1 MTRLDLAGLE
11 EGRRFTHRLVRS
23 NTLDLTEI
31 VYTLGPPDRQVLK
44 NRAARAP
51 VLVIVRNAAVRA
63 NAVRLERVYERE
75 GARLWR
81 AVYLYA
87 ADREVASDAVAE
99 AFAQALRRG
108 SDLHSPER
116 WAWRAAFKIAAG
128 ELKRRRNEGGSL
140 TDARYEVAD
149 ETAELLVA
157 LPRLSPKQR
166 ASIILH
172 YHAGYS
178 LKEVA
183 DIIGST
189 PAAVGV
195 HLHRGR
201 KRLRELLG
209 DEDA

>member
-1 MTRLDLAGLE
+1 MGSSQREAVGL
-11 EGRRFTHRLVRS
+11 GIRCGAQARPCSGAKLRPSRS
-23 NTLDLTEI
+23 STD
-31 VYTLGPPDRQVLK
+31 PLK
-44 NRAARAP
+44 NRTNPRP
-51 VLVIVRNAAVRA
+51 VLLVVQSLPVKAD
-63 NAVRLERVYERE
+63 AVRLERVYEEE

-81 AVYLYA
+81 AVYFYA

-108 SDLHSPER
+108 NDLHSPER
-116 WAWRAAFKIAAG
+116 WVWRTAFRIAAG
-128 ELKRRRNEGGSL
+128 ELKRRRKEGGSM
-140 TDARYEVAD
+140 TDAGYDVPD

-166 ASIILH
+166 AAIILH
-172 YHAGYS
+172 HHAGYS

-209 DEDA
+209 DDDA

>member
-1 MTRLDLAGLE
+1 
-11 EGRRFTHRLVRS
+11 LVVQS
-23 NTLDLTEI
+23 L
-31 VYTLGPPDRQVLK
+31 P
-44 NRAARAP
+44 
-51 VLVIVRNAAVRA
+51 VRA
-63 NAVRLERVYERE
+63 DAVRLERVYEEE

-108 SDLHSPER
+108 NELRSPER
-116 WAWRAAFKIAAG
+116 WVWRTAFRIAAG
-128 ELKRRRNEGGSL
+128 ELKRRRNEHGL
-140 TDARYEVAD
+140 WTDAGYEIPE
-149 ETAELLVA
+149 ETAELLAA
-157 LPRLSPKQR
+157 LPRISPKQR
-166 ASIILH
+166 AAIVLH

-209 DEDA
+209 EDDA

>member
-1 MTRLDLAGLE
+1 VGGQL
-11 EGRRFTHRLVRS
+11 
-23 NTLDLTEI
+23 
-31 VYTLGPPDRQVLK
+31 LK
-44 NRAARAP
+44 NRTVPAP
-51 VLVIVRNAAVRA
+51 VLIVVRNATVRA
-63 NAVRLERVYERE
+63 DAVRLERVYEEE

-99 AFAQALRRG
+99 AFAQALHRG
-108 SDLHSPER
+108 GDLRSPER
-116 WAWRAAFKIAAG
+116 WVWRTAFRIAAG

-140 TDARYEVAD
+140 TDAGYEVPD

-157 LPRLSPKQR
+157 LARLSPKQR
-166 ASIILH
+166 AAIVLH
-172 YHAGYS
+172 YHARYS

-183 DIIGST
+183 GIIGST

-209 DEDA
+209 EDDA

>member
-1 MTRLDLAGLE
+1 M
-11 EGRRFTHRLVRS
+11 RLVEGVKEPGDTCPCPIGMR
-23 NTLDLTEI
+23 N
-31 VYTLGPPDRQVLK
+31 
-44 NRAARAP
+44 AP
-51 VLVIVRNAAVRA
+51 VRA
-63 NAVRLERVYERE
+63 DAVRLESVYRDE

-108 SDLHSPER
+108 NDLHSPER
-116 WAWRAAFKIAAG
+116 WVWRTAFRIAAG
-128 ELKRRRNEGGSL
+128 ELKRRGKEAGWW
-140 TDARYEVAD
+140 TDAGYEIPD

-166 ASIILH
+166 AAIVLH
-172 YHAGYS
+172 YHFGYS
-178 LKEVA
+178 LREVA
-183 DIIGST
+183 EIIGST
-189 PAAVGV
+189 PSAVGV

-209 DEDA
+209 DEDV

>member
-1 MTRLDLAGLE
+1 
-11 EGRRFTHRLVRS
+11 VR
-23 NTLDLTEI
+23 
-31 VYTLGPPDRQVLK
+31 VLK
-44 NRAARAP
+44 NRTIPAP
-51 VLVIVRNAAVRA
+51 VLVVVRNAPVRA
-63 NAVRLERVYERE
+63 DAVPFEHVYEEE

-81 AVYLYA
+81 AVYFYA

-108 SDLHSPER
+108 NALRSPDR
-116 WAWRAAFKIAAG
+116 WVWRTAFRIAAG

-140 TDARYEVAD
+140 TDADYEIPE
-149 ETAELLVA
+149 ETAELLAA

-166 ASIILH
+166 AAIVLH
-172 YHAGYS
+172 HHAGYS